1 MSTVKKLGFYD
12 IIQKVQIRC
21 WDASDAG
28 NDAPVFTAA
37 EMLEMIEEVHRVRG
51 LIVDVQKMT
60 KDALPDYTEHVAS
73 PSEGD
78 PRG

>member
-1 MSTVKKLGFYD
+1 M
-12 IIQKVQIRC
+12 I
-21 WDASDAG
+21 
-28 NDAPVFTAA
+28 TAA

-51 LIVDVQKMT
+51 LIVDMQTMT
-60 KDALPDYTEHVAS
+60 KDSLPDYTEHVAS